1 MSRRSEVVVLAF
13 PRDDVHAWLGTLL
26 DWNAAG
32 LVRDALL
39 VTSDEV
45 PSSGSWPCL
54 RIAGGRLDATSIE
67 THLAAGHGVS
77 GVTLA
82 CVSSVGDTFSS
93 LGSAFGERLRSAVT
107 NALPGAANTW
117 LHVLAVGVPDAW
129 PRVPG
134 ADVAWV
140 GVHNVV
146 LAPENSASPVSGVLT
161 IGSSDRIR
169 TESLT
174 LLAAALASA
183 VGLWSDDLTPPLF
196 TGEAPSGGGQVVMLR
211 SWSRHLSDH
220 AAIARVTAECA
231 DVSQGYPVPTGPDG
245 RHLQRVTDDGVAA
258 RAMARAL
265 IDHHGSLQ
273 LTPLPSP
280 GEDARDKM
288 SFRSLLRQLGQFL
301 LHALKGSPE
310 AFLRSLQE
318 EFARVVVPA
327 AQARLLGVDAGVA
340 VSMAG
345 QTAMRTSGFAAETG
359 HGNEK
364 GTRHESGSAAYEHPE
379 LWRDLVSGGLTLID
393 AKQRQDHLPV
403 RRAGHKEAVVSHPKA
418 VGPAPG
424 TRFIVP
430 AELRAIAGLS
440 DVAVHDAHAADVIRH
455 AVESE
460 VHDQPGRA
468 VALRRHLDD
477 LAVWQQTHRSSYV
490 GQVGAHLATSIATAQ
505 SDADAQRETVHRLSA
520 TPKITE
526 QDIRVQRSLAFQ
538 VLALIAVVVVGA
550 GATIWA
556 ASTERWEWRETAVWL
571 GVLAVVAATVYVV
584 IFYVRQRRILRAFHR
599 RRGVM
604 RAIEVARRN
613 LEQRS
618 EDVLRLRELNR
629 QLVAWGDALGTFAH
643 APWGFSDDVADHAAS
658 RGAGYCHNHRFGVA
672 VPSDEGVRDRAA
684 DLGASIYEV
693 GWAGPAW
700 KAFLADL
707 PDFEGRKRLEHEPE
721 LLFADRLQRE
731 GSVLSAWSQAVQHH
745 RRSQAEGPLGALLDE
760 ARATNGDKEFRAMLG
775 PVQWQDHDGH
785 DRIGT
790 YDEFMGGLDPAHRS
804 DGGPARQFSQLV
816 FADVPETAD
825 PWLVARAEYAAPSKA
840 HPVTRLIEVSR
851 TFGARDLAFCD
862 LGTAPVGEWSPRA
875 TGPAPQV

>member
-32 LVRDALL
+32 LVRDALI
-39 VTSDEV
+39 VASDEV
-45 PSSGSWPCL
+45 PSSGWWPCL

-82 CVSSVGDTFSS
+82 CVSSIGDTFSS
-93 LGSAFGERLRSAVT
+93 LGPAFGERLRSAII

-117 LHVLAVGVPDAW
+117 LHVLAVGVPGAW

-134 ADVAWV
+134 ADVAWI

-161 IGSSDRIR
+161 TSSSDRVR
-169 TESLT
+169 PESLT

-183 VGLWSDDLTPPLF
+183 VGLWRDDLTPPLF

-231 DVSQGYPVPTGPDG
+231 DMSHGYPVPTGTDG
-245 RHLQRVTDDGVAA
+245 RHLQRVADDGDAA

-265 IDHHGSLQ
+265 IGHHGSLQ
-273 LTPLPSP
+273 LAPLPSS
-280 GEDARDKM
+280 GQDARKEM
-288 SFRSLLRQLGQFL
+288 PLRALLRQLGQFL

-318 EFARVVVPA
+318 EFARVVVPM
-327 AQARLLGVDAGVA
+327 AQSRLLGADAGVA

-345 QTAMRTSGFAAETG
+345 QTAMRTSGSAADTG
-359 HGNEK
+359 GGTAE

-379 LWRDLVSGGLTLID
+379 LWRDLVTGGLTLID

-403 RRAGHKEAVVSHPKA
+403 PLAGHKEAVVSHPKA
-418 VGPAPG
+418 VGPAPD
-424 TRFIVP
+424 TRFNVP
-430 AELRAIAGLS
+430 AELRAIADIS
-440 DVAVHDAHAADVIRH
+440 DVAAHDAHAADVIRR

-468 VALRRHLDD
+468 VALRRHLDE
-477 LAVWQQTHRSSYV
+477 LTTWQHAHRSSYV
-490 GQVGAHLATSIATAQ
+490 GEVGAHLATSIATAQ
-505 SDADAQRETVHRLSA
+505 SDADAQRETVRRLSA
-520 TPKITE
+520 TPEITE
-526 QDIRVQRSLAFQ
+526 EDLRIQRSLAFQ
-538 VLALIAVVVVGA
+538 LLALIALVVMSA
-550 GATIWA
+550 GVMVWA
-556 ASTERWEWRETAVWL
+556 ASTERWEWRETAQGL
-571 GVLAVVAATVYVV
+571 GVLAVVAAVVYAV

-599 RRGVM
+599 RRGVL

-618 EDVLRLRELNR
+618 EELRRLRELNR
-629 QLVAWGDALGTFAH
+629 QLAAWGDALGTFAH
-643 APWGFSDDVADHAAS
+643 APWGSPDDVADHAAS

-684 DLGASIYEV
+684 DLGASLYGV

-731 GSVLSAWSQAVQHH
+731 GSVLAAWSQAVQHH
-745 RRSQAEGPLGALLDE
+745 HRSQAQGPLGALLDD
-760 ARATNGDKEFRAMLG
+760 AMASSGDQQFGAVLG
-775 PVQWQDHDGH
+775 SVQWQDQDGH
-785 DRIGT
+785 YRTGT

-804 DGGPARQFSQLV
+804 DGGHARQFSQRV

-825 PWLVARAEYAAPSKA
+825 PWLVDRAEYTAPSKA

-851 TFGARDLAFCD
+851 AFGARDLAFCD
-862 LGTAPVGEWSPRA
+862 LGTAPVDEWSPRA